1 MMAAGRLSRTQ
12 ENTMTIDD
20 PGLWRL
26 WLFLALLAALS
37 LLERLRP
44 GPNPPQRRAQR
55 WPAHLALVAL
65 DTLLARLLLPAGAFG
80 AALWAQSAGFGVFNA
95 ASVHLPI
102 WLEATLSVLLMDLA
116 IYWQHRWLHALPWL
130 WPMHRVHHTDTTL
143 DASSAL
149 RFHPLEILLSLAYKC
164 ALAIALGIDPAV
176 LLMFEAL
183 LSSFALITHANLS
196 LPPRLDTALR
206 WVLVTPAMHWI
217 HHSTH
222 RDEQQRNFGFHLS
235 VWDRLF
241 GSYAQHA
248 RDRSQRFGVE
258 GVGIARA
265 TGIVDLLRE
274 PLRTAP
280 PPSVGDSDAT

>member
-1 MMAAGRLSRTQ
+1 M
-12 ENTMTIDD
+12 D
-20 PGLWRL
+20 PSDATLWRL
-26 WLFLALLAALS
+26 WLFLGLLAVLS
-37 LLERLRP
+37 LAERLRP
-44 GPNPPQRRAQR
+44 GPNPPQRRTRR
-55 WPAHLALVAL
+55 WPAHLVLVAL
-65 DTLLARLLLPAGAFG
+65 DTALARLLLPAGAFG
-80 AALWAQSAGFGVFNA
+80 AAVWAQSAGVGLFNLRPDA
-95 ASVHLPI
+95 LPM
-102 WLEATLSVLLMDLA
+102 WLEALLAVLLLDLA
-116 IYWQHRWLHALPWL
+116 IYWQHRWLHAVDWL
-130 WPMHRVHHTDTTL
+130 WRLHRTHHTDTTL

-164 ALAIALGIDPAV
+164 ALAIVLGVDPAV
-176 LLMFEAL
+176 LLAFEAL

-241 GSYAQHA
+241 GSYAMHA
-248 RDRSQRFGVE
+248 RDQPQTFGVE

-265 TGIVDLLRE
+265 TGVIDLLRE
-274 PLRTAP
+274 PFRA
-280 PPSVGDSDAT
+280 DASTDP